1 MNKLWVLV
9 IFLRVMIGPERV
21 TNHNSNYKYNGAV
34 QKPKNTKPLT
44 LKNKHDEA
52 RTFIISTYSRD
63 LDDFKKQVSYAAQL
77 KPFGRVQIN
86 VSTLADKSF
95 YEIPKQRSP
104 WYQYACNNAA
114 ICKFFPD
121 VKIAPFIPA
130 DFVARNRQLLLA
142 KAKILKENGMDA
154 AFFCSEPD
162 FLPEAFFDAYPDML
176 GPRIDHPRRS
186 NNKAFSV
193 CVSVKET
200 QDMYSNMI
208 NNMLTNI
215 PEIKTFYFK
224 SNDAGSGFCWAD
236 WSYSGPNGP
245 LHCKN
250 ETTGE
255 RVQKFMNSLKAGAA
269 RAKTTLEVY
278 LAEHMGTSN
287 FSVAEKKDIQSHLPE
302 NCYYQNTAAHEMVY
316 LGSDISSIYNDIN
329 SVYPVN
335 SVPEILS
342 FLGSLKSIN
351 KQKKQTV
358 FINFRVLYDR
368 ANEGPDT
375 QNILLTILAK
385 YMANPDADDS
395 STLQQL
401 HQLSEAWAGKKNTD
415 NLYNAFIALS
425 EAFAFRNSSLGNVR
439 SINWNVAA
447 RMITRPLVVAPQ
459 RLTKEEEAYFLPYVF
474 NVSEEEARMDYTDIQ
489 GGHYTTF
496 PDTIK
501 RYVDKIKRVYT
512 ALEAIDVSAPKY
524 TFIQKMANGLRIHAN
539 LMRSCGNFAA
549 AQIIRENNALKLNGP
564 IHRPDKNGTWTGDTA
579 LLQFNAI
586 MRDELDNTLDLIN
599 ILQHGGINSLC
610 LARDVAH
617 EDCFLLGPDIIEQL
631 KKKRKIM
638 LDHWLDIQDYL
649 TTPFR

>member
-1 MNKLWVLV
+1 MKIELLLSVPTAG
-9 IFLRVMIGPERV
+9 IHE
-21 TNHNSNYKYNGAV
+21 
-34 QKPKNTKPLT
+34 
-44 LKNKHDEA
+44 
-52 RTFIISTYSRD
+52 
-63 LDDFKKQVSYAAQL
+63 FKKQVSYAAQL

-86 VSTLADKSF
+86 ISTLADKSF

-104 WYQYACNNAA
+104 WHQYACNNAA
-114 ICKFFPD
+114 TCKFFPD
-121 VKIAPFIPA
+121 AKIAPFIPA

-142 KAKILKENGMDA
+142 KAKILRENGMDA

-162 FLPEAFFDAYPDML
+162 LLPEAFFDAYPDMM

-200 QDMYSNMI
+200 QDMYTNMMTK
-208 NNMLTNI
+208 MLITV
-215 PEIKTFYFK
+215 PEIKSFYFK

-236 WSYSGPNGP
+236 WAYSGPNGP

-250 ETTGE
+250 QTTGE
-255 RVQKFMNSLKAGAA
+255 RVQMFMNSLKEGAA
-269 RAKTTLEVY
+269 RAKTTLDVY
-278 LAEHMGTSN
+278 LAEPTGTSN
-287 FSVAEKKDIQSHLPE
+287 FSITEKKDIQSHLPE
-302 NCYYQNTAAHEMVY
+302 NCYYQSTAAHEIVY
-316 LGSDISSIYNDIN
+316 LGTDINSIYNDIN

-335 SVPEILS
+335 SVPDILS
-342 FLGSLKSIN
+342 FLSSLKSIN

-368 ANEGPDT
+368 ANESPDAE
-375 QNILLTILAK
+375 NILLTILEK
-385 YMANPDADDS
+385 YMANPGADDS
-395 STLQQL
+395 NVLQLL
-401 HQLSEAWAGKKNTD
+401 HQLSEEWAGKKNTD
-415 NLYNAFIALS
+415 NLYKAFIALK
-425 EAFAFRNSSLGNVR
+425 EAFNFRNSSLGNVR
-439 SINWNVAA
+439 SINMNVAA
-447 RMITRPLVVAPQ
+447 RMINRPLIVAPQ

-474 NVSEEEARMDYTDIQ
+474 NVSEEEARMDYMDIQ

-501 RYVDKIKRVYT
+501 LLVDKIKNVYT
-512 ALEAIDVSAPKY
+512 ALEGIDASAPKY

-549 AQIIRENNALKLNGP
+549 AQVIRENISLKLNGP
-564 IHRPDKNGTWTGDTA
+564 IHRPNKEGTWTGDTT
-579 LLQFNAI
+579 LQEFNTI

-599 ILQHGGINSLC
+599 ILQHGGTSSLC
-610 LARDVAH
+610 LAKDAAH
-617 EDCFLLGPDIIEQL
+617 EDCFLLGPNIIEQL